1 MADNTKKEKIIGID
15 LGTSNSAAS
24 VLVGGKPTVIPSAE
38 GASQYGKAFP
48 SYVAFTDDGQMLV
61 GEPADNGHAI
71 RRRRECEQCGY
82 RFTTFERVEVTPLL
96 VIKKNGTREEFQRE
110 KLLRGIVRAAEK
122 RPVGID
128 EITEIVDKVENKLR
142 SVGGTEVS
150 SQLIGEYVMK
160 ILADVDEVAYIRYA
174 SVYREF
180 KDMHAFADELRELM
194 DREENN
200 SKD

>member
-1 MADNTKKEKIIGID
+1 MKCPNCHKTGSRVVD
-15 LGTSNSAAS
+15 SR
-24 VLVGGKPTVIPSAE
+24 
-38 GASQYGKAFP
+38 
-48 SYVAFTDDGQMLV
+48 
-61 GEPADNGHAI
+61 PADNGHAI

>member
-1 MADNTKKEKIIGID
+1 MKCPNCHKNGSRVVD
-15 LGTSNSAAS
+15 SR
-24 VLVGGKPTVIPSAE
+24 
-38 GASQYGKAFP
+38 
-48 SYVAFTDDGQMLV
+48 
-61 GEPADNGHAI
+61 PADNGHAI

-194 DREENN
+194 DPEENN

>member
-1 MADNTKKEKIIGID
+1 MKCPNCYKNGSRVVD
-15 LGTSNSAAS
+15 SR
-24 VLVGGKPTVIPSAE
+24 
-38 GASQYGKAFP
+38 
-48 SYVAFTDDGQMLV
+48 
-61 GEPADNGHAI
+61 PADNGHAI